1 MGPQAVR
8 TGLLLLL
15 GPLLSVVHGRTAY
28 DGLSLPEDAERETAV
43 VRPHWNYTDLS
54 DDEDLLA
61 DEASGDGL
69 GSGDLGS
76 GDFQMVYFRAMVNF
90 TRSIDYSPHLE
101 DAGSQE
107 FRDVSE
113 AVVDTL
119 ESEYLKIPGEQ
130 VVSVV
135 FIKEVEGWVFVELDV
150 GSEGNSD
157 ANQIQEVLYS
167 VVSSGS
173 IASYLTST
181 AGFQFRRLGTETPP
195 PPVAMASPVTPAS
208 RLCTDKEFACRTHN
222 ECIALEYRCD
232 RRPDCRDMS
241 DELDCEETVPPEP
254 TVPPPR
260 TPAPTTQ
267 QVPWTVAPQSLL
279 PPGLPRLCGHH
290 EASCTSGQ
298 CIPKNYFCDG
308 QMDCADGSDEENCGD
323 SSLPCEPNEFQCR
336 DGRCALKLWRCDGDF
351 DCEDHTDEENCPPK
365 LPGDVCAPTEF
376 RCVSTNTCIPSSFH
390 CDEESDCPDRSDE
403 FGCMPPQVVTPPQES
418 VQVSRG
424 QTVTFTCVAIGVPTP
439 IINWRLNW
447 GHIPSHPRVKVT
459 SEGGR
464 GTLTIQDVKE
474 ADQGAYTCEA
484 MNARGMVFGIPDGV
498 LELIPQRGPC
508 PDGHFYQEDSSSC
521 LPCFCFGITSLCQG
535 SSRYRDVIRLQFDR
549 PNDFKG
555 VNVTMPAQP
564 GMPPLSST
572 QLQVD
577 LESQEFQL
585 VDLSRRFLILD
596 SFWALPQQFLGNKV
610 DSYGGFLRYKIRYEV
625 SRGFLE
631 PVQKPD
637 VVLLGGGHRLSSR
650 GHTPTHPGHLNQRQV
665 QFTEEHW
672 VHDSG
677 RQVSRAELLQTLR
690 NLEAVLLQTVYNNKM
705 ASVGLSDVAMDTTS
719 ASPTP
724 HGRVHSVEECRC
736 PIGYSG
742 LSCESCDAHFTRVP
756 NGPYLGTC
764 SGCNCHGHA
773 SSCDP
778 VYGHCL
784 NCQHNTEGPQCNKCK
799 PGFFGDATRGTPTAC
814 RPCPCPYIDASRRFS
829 DTCFLDTDGQATCDA
844 CAPGY
849 TGRRCESCAPGYE
862 GNPIQPNGK
871 CKPITNQAIVRCD
884 ERGSTGTS
892 GESCRCKP
900 NVVGRLCNECSDGT
914 FHLSASNP
922 DGCLKCFCMGVS
934 RYCTSSSWNRDQVHG
949 ASGAGDHSQFS
960 LSNAAGTHSTSEGIS
975 SPAPG
980 ELVFSSFHSLLPSPY
995 FWNLPSRFQGDKV
1008 TSYGGELH
1016 FTVTQRPSPGS
1027 PALHG
1032 QPLVLLQGNE
1042 ISLEHHPQQEP
1053 VPGQP
1058 STFSVP
1064 FREHAW
1070 RRADGQPATREHL
1083 LMALADIDVIMIRAS
1098 YAESQV
1104 ESRLSGL
1111 HMDVAVPQVT
1121 GLEQAVEVEQCVC
1134 PPGYRGPSC
1143 QFCDIGYTRASSG
1156 LYLGTCE
1163 LCSCHGHSVI
1173 CDPETGACQGCQ
1185 HHTDGAKCERCQPGY
1200 YGDAQRGSPEDCQ
1213 PCPCHG
1219 MPSNN
1224 QGIHTCFLDTDGHP
1238 TCDACSPGHSG
1249 RHCERCAPGYHGN
1262 PSLGQPCLSDRPGPV
1277 PDGCGCDPAGS
1288 LSTQCDKAS
1297 GQCRCKSKVEGPT
1310 CSSCRLHHFYLSAAN
1325 PEGCLPCFCMGVTQQ
1340 CASSSYTR
1348 HLTSTPFAPGDFQGF
1363 TLVNRQRSSRVA
1375 GGFIVEPMPEGSQL
1389 SFSNFAHLGH
1399 ESFYWQLPET
1409 YQGDKREAYFARL
1422 RRAHQNR
1429 TSFSEEQLREAVAA
1443 GKILGPP
1450 VGSGRASRSSQVD
1463 EAQRRMDA
1471 EIWKLLSSFAAP
1483 PSPLHHAQ
1491 GTFHGP
1497 GHAGSTHPQPAAS
1510 LKAVP
1515 SPPPS
1520 FSSSSSPAASLS
1532 SSANSGSGTS
1542 ARPTDSQFSLAY
1554 KAFSQLPESVYYWE
1568 LPRAFLGDKV
1578 DAYGGKL
1585 RYILSYTTGAQGS
1598 PLSDPDVQITG
1609 NDITLVATQPELQGR
1624 ERKSFEIM
1632 FREHFW
1638 RRLDGQPATREHLMM
1653 VLADLD
1659 EILIRATFSSVP
1671 LAASIGAVSM
1681 ERALPGPAAGPRAL
1695 EVEECRCP
1703 PGYRGL
1709 SCQDCASGYTRTGS
1723 GLYLGHCELCE
1734 CNGHSDTCH
1743 PETGA
1748 CSQCLHHTTGEFC
1761 ELCAPGYYGDATA
1774 GTPEDCQPCA
1784 CPLTNP
1790 ENMFSRTCES
1800 LGSGGYRCTA
1810 CEPGYMGQYCEQCA
1824 PGYIGNPSVRGGRCQ
1839 PQTDQALLVVQ
1850 VHPARSTVPQGGSHS
1865 LRCQVSGSPPYYYYW
1880 TREDGRSIPST
1891 TQQRQQGSELHFPS
1905 IQPSDAGVYICTCR
1919 NLYHANTSR
1928 AEILVTEAPTKAITV
1943 TVEEQTSQSVRAGAN
1958 VTFICTAKSKSPAY
1972 TLVWTRLHN
1981 GKLPSRAMDFNGI
1994 LTIRDVQ
2001 PNDAG
2006 TYVCTGSNMFAMDQG
2021 SAMLH
2026 VQASG
2031 SLSPPVVSIHP
2042 PQLTVQ
2048 PGQLA
2053 EFRCSA
2059 TGNPAPSLEWSG
2071 GPGGQ
2076 IPRKAWIHGGIL
2088 RLPATEPSDQAQYIC
2103 RASNSAGQHV
2113 ARAVLHVHGGWMPDV
2128 HPRPEQTQVQEGHIV
2143 RLNCQVTGNPPHRI
2157 IWTKEGGS
2165 LPPKARVEHT
2175 MLFIPDATA
2184 ADAGIYVCSSNT
2196 LTGSA
2201 QARMEVVIVPD
2212 SGLIPAMR
2220 IESSS
2225 PSVTEG
2231 QTVDLNCVVTGHAHA
2246 QVTWYRRGGSLPTQ
2260 HQAHGTRLRLH
2271 QLTPADAGTYVCRFN
2286 GPSGHQEAF
2295 IDISVSHAA
2304 SPDSGH
2310 SPGPDASFPMRIE
2323 ASSTEITEGQT
2334 VDLNCVVPGQ
2344 AHAQVTW
2351 YKRGSSLPVRRQDHG
2366 TWLRLYQVTPADS
2379 GEYVCRV
2386 VRGSRPHEASLVIT
2400 VQPSRSSDGS
2410 IPAPATPAPVR
2421 IESSSPT
2428 VVEGQTVDLSCV
2440 VAGQAHAQVTWYKRG
2455 GSLPAR
2461 HQVRGSRLYIFQATP
2476 ADAGEYV
2483 CRAANGMEASLTVT
2497 VTGSQ
2502 GASFSYPP
2510 GVTPPIKIESSSST
2524 IEEGQTLVL
2533 NCVVA
2538 GQAHAQVSWYKRGG
2552 SLPARHQVH
2561 GSQLR
2566 LHQVSPADSG
2576 EYVCRVVSGS
2586 SHQEASVLVTIK
2598 PEGSLHGSVQT
2609 QDITP
2614 PIKIESS
2621 SSSVAEGQTL
2631 DLNCIITGQAHAQV
2645 TWYKRGGTLPARHQV
2660 HGSRLRL
2667 YQVSP
2672 ADSGEYVCR
2681 VVGSSS
2687 PQEASVLV
2695 TIEAEGSN
2703 PAQGITPPI
2712 RIESSSS
2719 SVAEG
2724 QTLDLNCIV
2733 AGQAH
2738 AQVSWYKR
2746 GGSLPA
2752 KHQVHGSRLQ
2762 LYQVSPADSGEYVC
2776 RVVGSSS
2783 HQEASVLVTIEAQGS
2798 SHGSV
2803 PGLGVTPPVRI
2814 ESSSSSIM
2822 EGQTFELNCLISGQ
2836 AHAQVTW
2843 YKRGGSLPARHQVHG
2858 TRLRLSQVSPADS
2871 GEYVCR
2877 VIGSS
2882 SPQEASVLITI
2893 QQQRPG
2899 HHFHPQGV
2907 VYPVRIESSSSSLA
2921 NGQTLDLNCLVASHA
2936 PHTITWYKRGGTL
2949 PARHRIV
2956 GSRLRIPQVTPADSG
2971 EYVCHVSNGAGSQ
2984 ESSLI
2989 VTIQG
2994 GGSSHSSGITPPIR
3008 IESSSPVVTEGQT
3021 LDLNCVVPEHSQAT
3035 VTWYKRGGS
3044 LPARHQVHGSRLR
3057 LNQVTS
3063 SDSGEYVCRANNNIE
3078 AQETS
3083 IVISILSNN
3092 PSNPSSPGATSPIR
3106 IESSSSSVAEGQTLD
3121 LNCLVSGQAH
3131 AQVKWYK
3138 RGGSLPAQ
3146 HQVHG
3151 SQLKLFQVSPADSGE
3166 YVCRVISGSGVQEAS
3181 VLVTIE
3187 AAHPNSGSVPAPG
3200 IIPPIR
3206 IESSSSSVAEG
3217 QTVDLNC
3224 VVTGQAHAQ
3233 VSWYR
3238 RGGSLP
3244 ARHQVHGSRLRL
3256 NQASPADSGEYV
3268 CRVLGGPS
3276 PQETSILVTIKAL
3289 GSGTGPVPA
3298 VPTAAT
3304 FIPIRIES
3312 STPSVTEGHT
3322 VDLNCV
3328 VAGQPR
3334 AQVTW
3339 YKRGGTLPA
3348 RHQVHGSI
3356 LRLYQVSPTDAG
3368 EYVCRVIGG
3377 SGPPQEASFS
3387 IAVLPSTAESYRL
3400 QSPVIS
3406 INPPSA
3412 TVQQGQDATFKCLIH
3427 DGAAPISI
3435 EWKMAR
3441 NQELEDNVHLSP
3453 NGSIITIMGAR
3464 PSNHG
3469 TYRCVAS
3476 NPYGVAH
3483 SVVSLSVQGPPTV
3496 SVLPKGPVQVKLGKA
3511 ISLECVSAGEPR
3523 PSARWMR
3530 IGTPLKVDH
3539 HRTLGPM
3546 DSHAVLQITEAQP
3559 EDAGTYVCLAQ
3570 NALGSAQARVE
3581 VSVETGTTALGTP
3594 EVRVEE
3600 AEMTVEAGKTAILR
3614 CSATGSPTPTVHWSK
3629 LRAPLP
3635 WKHQLSGNTLILPE
3649 VAQQDSGQYICNA
3662 TNSAGHAEATVIVHV
3677 ESHPYATTIPEEAL
3691 VGVGEMVQFQCLAHG
3706 TPPLTFHWS
3715 RVNGSLPRQ
3724 AAVRGDLLRI
3734 HPTALE
3740 DAGQYQCLVTNK
3752 VGSAQAFAH
3761 LRIQGAH
3768 PPVLA
3773 PAVHITPQQETR
3785 GIGGSVEFH
3794 CAVPSDAG
3802 AQIRWFKEGG
3812 QLPQDHT
3819 VQDGV
3824 LRIQNLDQSC
3834 QGTYIC
3840 RAHGPWGQAQA
3851 SAQLVVQAL
3860 PSVLINIRT
3869 SVQTVVV
3876 GHAVEFECLALGDP
3890 KPHVTWSKV
3899 GGHLRSGIVQNEGTI
3914 KIARVEQADAGQYRC
3929 TATNAAGTTQSHV
3942 LLLVQALP
3950 QISAPPEVRVPAGSA
3965 AVFPCMASGFPM
3977 PDITWTKLEGDLP
3990 PDSLLENNVLTLP
4003 SVRPQDAGTY
4013 ICTATNRQGKVKA
4026 FARLQVPER
4035 VVPYFTQTPHS
4046 FLPLPTIKDAY
4057 RKFEIRINFRPDAA
4071 DALLLYSGMLIYNGQ
4086 KQIPGP
4092 GSPVNLAARQPD
4104 FISFGLVG
4112 GRPEFRFDAGSGM
4125 ATIRHPTPLAL
4136 GQFHTVTL
4144 LRNLTQGSLIVG
4156 NLSPVNGT
4164 SQGKF
4169 QGLDLNEELYL
4180 GGYPDYG
4187 AIPKAGLSSG
4197 FVGCVRELRIQGEEV
4212 IFQDLNLT
4220 AHGISHCPTCKDRPC
4235 QNGGLCRDSESSSY
4249 MCTCPAGFT
4258 GSRCEHS
4265 QALHC
4270 HPEAC
4275 GPDATCVNRPDGR
4288 GYSCRCHLGRFGEK
4302 CMEGV
4307 TVTTPALSGAG
4318 SYLALPALTNTH
4330 HELRLDL
4337 EFKPLAPEGLLLFS
4351 GGKGAPVEDFVS
4363 LAMTGGHLEFRY
4375 ELGSGTAVLR
4385 STQPLT
4391 LGRWHHVSAE
4401 RLNKDGSLRVDGRHP
4416 VQRSSPGKS
4425 QGLNL
4430 HTLLYLGGVE
4440 PSVALPPSANVSAH
4454 FHGCIGEVSVNGK
4467 RVDLTY
4473 SFLGSRGVGQCYDS
4487 SPCERQPCQNGA
4499 TCMPGG
4505 EYDFQCLCRAGFKGD
4520 RCEHAENPCLLPEPC
4535 LHGGTCQGARCL
4547 CPPGFTGPRC
4557 QKGQGAP
4564 EADWHL
4570 EGSGGN
4576 DAPGQYGAYFHDGGF
4591 LSFPSR
4597 VFPRSH
4603 PDVPETIELEVR
4615 THTPNGLLLWQGV
4628 EAREEGRGKD
4638 FISLGLK
4645 DGHLVFSYQLGSGEA
4660 HIISEDPINDGEW
4673 HKVTALREGKS
4684 GSIQVDGEEMVS
4696 GRSPGPNVAVNTK
4709 GSIYIGGAPD
4719 AGTLTG
4725 GRFDSG
4731 ITGCIKNLVLHCAS
4745 PGGPPPQPLDLQ
4757 HHVQAG
4763 ANTRPCPS

>member
-1 MGPQAVR
+1 MDPLEGVIR
-8 TGLLLLL
+8 GFWLGGGGL
-15 GPLLSVVHGRTAY
+15 VVHSRTAY
-28 DGLSLPEDAERETAV
+28 DGLSLPEDAEQETAV
-43 VRPHWNYTDLS
+43 VRPRWNYSDLS

-61 DEASGDGL
+61 DEASGDDL

-90 TRSIDYSPHLE
+90 TRSIDYSPQLE

-119 ESEYLKIPGEQ
+119 ESEYLKIPGDQ

-135 FIKEVEGWVFVELDV
+135 FIKEVDGWVFVELDV

-157 ANQIQEVLYS
+157 ASQIQEVLYS
-167 VVSSGS
+167 VVASGS
-173 IASYLTST
+173 IASYITST
-181 AGFQFRRLGTETPP
+181 AGFQFRRLGT
-195 PPVAMASPVTPAS
+195 VTPRS
-208 RLCTDKEFACRTHN
+208 RLCTEKEFACRTHN

-241 DELDCEETVPPEP
+241 DELDCEEPTLPES

-260 TPAPTTQ
+260 TPAPTMP
-267 QVPWTVAPQSLL
+267 QVPWTAPALSYLPAG
-279 PPGLPRLCGHH
+279 PPGPAGLPQLCGQH

-308 QMDCADGSDEENCGD
+308 QEDCMDGSDEENCD
-323 SSLPCEPNEFQCR
+323 PSLPCEPNEFQCR

-351 DCEDHTDEENCPPK
+351 DCEDRTDEENCPSK
-365 LPGDVCAPTEF
+365 LPEEVCGPTEF

-390 CDEESDCPDRSDE
+390 CDDESDCPDRSDE

-474 ADQGAYTCEA
+474 GDQGAYTCEA
-484 MNARGMVFGIPDGV
+484 MNSRGMVFGIPDGV

-508 PDGHFYQEDSSSC
+508 PDGHFYQEDSATC
-521 LPCFCFGITSLCQG
+521 LPCFCFGITSLCQS
-535 SSRYRDVIRLQFDR
+535 SSRYRDVIQLRFDR

-577 LESQEFQL
+577 PQQQEFQL

-625 SRGFLE
+625 SRGSLE
-631 PVQKPD
+631 PVQKAD
-637 VVLLGGGHRLSSR
+637 VVLVGGGHRLFSR
-650 GHTPTHPGHLNQRQV
+650 GHTPTHSKVLNQRQI

-672 VHDSG
+672 VHESG
-677 RQVSRAELLQTLR
+677 RPVSRAELLQTLQS
-690 NLEAVLLQTVYNNKM
+690 LEGLLIQTVYNNKM
-705 ASVGLSDVAMDTTS
+705 ASVGLSDIAMDITAT
-719 ASPTP
+719 SPTP

-756 NGPYLGTC
+756 TGPYLGTC

-773 SSCDP
+773 NSCDP

-799 PGFFGDATRGTPTAC
+799 PGFFGDATRGSPTAC

-829 DTCFLDTDGQATCDA
+829 NTCFLDTDGQATCDA

-871 CKPITNQAIVRCD
+871 CKPITTQAIVRCD

-914 FHLSASNP
+914 FHLSAKNP

-934 RYCTSSSWNRDQVHG
+934 RFCTSSSWSRDQVHG
-949 ASGAGDHSQFS
+949 ASQAGDHTQFS
-960 LSNAAGTHSTSEGIS
+960 LSKAAGDHSTSEGIS
-975 SPAPG
+975 SPVPG
-980 ELVFSSFHSLLPSPY
+980 ELAFSNFHSLLPGPY
-995 FWNLPSRFQGDKV
+995 FWNLPSKFQGDKV

-1016 FTVTQRPSPGS
+1016 FTLTQRPQPGS
-1027 PALHG
+1027 PPLHG
-1032 QPLVLLQGNE
+1032 QPLVLLQGNG
-1042 ISLEHHPQQEP
+1042 ISLEHHARQEP

-1083 LMALADIDVIMIRAS
+1083 LMALAGIDVIMIRAS
-1098 YAESQV
+1098 FSESQA

-1134 PPGYRGPSC
+1134 PPGYQGPSC
-1143 QFCDIGYTRASSG
+1143 QNCDVGYTRTSSG

-1185 HHTDGAKCERCQPGY
+1185 HNTEGTKCERCQAGY
-1200 YGDAQRGSPEDCQ
+1200 YGDAQRGSPEDCK

-1219 MPSNN
+1219 
-1224 QGIHTCFLDTDGHP
+1224 GIHTCFLDTDGSP
-1238 TCDACSPGHSG
+1238 TCDACSPAHSG
-1249 RHCERCAPGYHGN
+1249 RHCEKYVPRRRVSPSPG
-1262 PSLGQPCLSDRPGPV
+1262 
-1277 PDGCGCDPAGS
+1277 PDGCRCDPEGS
-1288 LSTQCDKAS
+1288 ISTRCEDT
-1297 GQCRCKSKVEGPT
+1297 GECRCKPKVEGPT
-1310 CSSCRLHHFYLSAAN
+1310 CSYCRPHYFYLSATN

-1340 CASSSYTR
+1340 CVSSSYTR
-1348 HLTSTPFAPGDFQGF
+1348 HLISSPFAPGDFQGF

-1375 GGFIVEPMPEGSQL
+1375 GGFTVEPTPEGSQL
-1389 SFSNFAHLGH
+1389 SFSNFAQLGH
-1399 ESFYWQLPET
+1399 ESFYWQLPEL
-1409 YQGDKREAYFARL
+1409 YQ
-1422 RRAHQNR
+1422 
-1429 TSFSEEQLREAVAA
+1429 
-1443 GKILGPP
+1443 
-1450 VGSGRASRSSQVD
+1450 
-1463 EAQRRMDA
+1463 
-1471 EIWKLLSSFAAP
+1471 
-1483 PSPLHHAQ
+1483 
-1491 GTFHGP
+1491 
-1497 GHAGSTHPQPAAS
+1497 
-1510 LKAVP
+1510 
-1515 SPPPS
+1515 
-1520 FSSSSSPAASLS
+1520 
-1532 SSANSGSGTS
+1532 
-1542 ARPTDSQFSLAY
+1542 
-1554 KAFSQLPESVYYWE
+1554 
-1568 LPRAFLGDKV
+1568 GDKV

-1585 RYILSYTTGAQGS
+1585 RYILSYTAGAQGS

-1609 NDITLVATQPELQGR
+1609 NDITLVTTQPELQGR
-1624 ERKSFEIM
+1624 ERKSFEIV
-1632 FREHFW
+1632 FREQFW
-1638 RRLDGQPATREHLMM
+1638 RRLDGQPATREHLLM

-1659 EILIRATFSSVP
+1659 EILVRATFSSVP

-1681 ERALPGPAAGPRAL
+1681 ERALPDPGAGPHAL

-1734 CNGHSDTCH
+1734 CNGHSESCH

-1748 CSQCLHHTTGEFC
+1748 CSQCLHHTAGEFC

-1810 CEPGYMGQYCEQCA
+1810 CEPGYTGQYCEQCA
-1824 PGYIGNPSVRGGRCQ
+1824 PGYVGNPSVRGGRCQ
-1839 PQTDQALLVVQ
+1839 PQADQALLVVQ

-1905 IQPSDAGVYICTCR
+1905 VQPSDAGVYICTCR

-1928 AEILVTEAPTKAITV
+1928 AELLVTEAPTKAITV
-1943 TVEEQTSQSVRAGAN
+1943 TVEEQTSQSVRTGAD

-1994 LTIRDVQ
+1994 LTIRGVQ
-2001 PNDAG
+2001 PSDAG

-2021 SAMLH
+2021 TATLH

-2031 SLSPPVVSIHP
+2031 SPSPPVVSIYP

-2048 PGQLA
+2048 PGQPA

-2076 IPRKAWIHGGIL
+2076 MPRKAWIHGGIL
-2088 RLPATEPSDQAQYIC
+2088 RLPATELSDQAQYLC
-2103 RASNSAGQHV
+2103 RASNTAGQHV
-2113 ARAVLHVHGGWMPDV
+2113 ARAVLHVHGARTSDAQ
-2128 HPRPEQTQVQEGHIV
+2128 PRPEQTQVQEGHIV

-2157 IWTKEGGS
+2157 VWTKEGGA
-2165 LPPKARVEHT
+2165 LPAKVRPSGPLLKT
-2175 MLFIPDATA
+2175 PA
-2184 ADAGIYVCSSNT
+2184 ADAGVYVCSSNT

-2212 SGLIPAMR
+2212 SGTVPAMR

-2231 QTVDLNCVVTGHAHA
+2231 QTVDLNCVITGHAHA
-2246 QVTWYRRGGSLPTQ
+2246 QVTWYRRGGSLPTR
-2260 HQAHGTRLRLH
+2260 HQVHGTRLRLYH
-2271 QLTPADAGTYVCRFN
+2271 LIPADSGTYVCRFE
-2286 GPSGHQEAF
+2286 GTSGHQEAS
-2295 IDISVSHAA
+2295 IDISVSH
-2304 SPDSGH
+2304 GG
-2310 SPGPDASFPMRIE
+2310 SPGSDTSFPMRIE
-2323 ASSTEITEGQT
+2323 TSSTEITEGQT
-2334 VDLNCVVPGQ
+2334 VDLNCVVTGQ

-2386 VRGSRPHEASLVIT
+2386 VRDSRPHEASLVIT
-2400 VQPSRSSDGS
+2400 VQPS
-2410 IPAPATPAPVR
+2410 PTPAPVR

-2428 VVEGQTVDLSCV
+2428 VAEGQTVDLSCV

-2461 HQVRGSRLYIFQATP
+2461 HQVRGSRLYIFHATP

-2497 VTGSQ
+2497 VTGGQ

-2524 IEEGQTLVL
+2524 VAEGQTLVL

-2538 GQAHAQVSWYKRGG
+2538 GQAHAQVTWYKRGG
-2552 SLPARHQVH
+2552 SLPARHQVRGSRLQLHQVSPADSGEYVCRVVSGSSHHEASVLVTIEPEGSLHAQDITPPIRIESSSSSVAEGQTLDLNCIISGQAHAQVTWYKRGGTLPARHQVH

-2576 EYVCRVVSGS
+2576 EYVCRVV
-2586 SHQEASVLVTIK
+2586 
-2598 PEGSLHGSVQT
+2598 
-2609 QDITP
+2609 
-2614 PIKIESS
+2614 
-2621 SSSVAEGQTL
+2621 
-2631 DLNCIITGQAHAQV
+2631 
-2645 TWYKRGGTLPARHQV
+2645 GGP
-2660 HGSRLRL
+2660 
-2667 YQVSP
+2667 
-2672 ADSGEYVCR
+2672 
-2681 VVGSSS
+2681 S
-2687 PQEASVLV
+2687 PQETSVLV
-2695 TIEAEGSN
+2695 TIETQRSGGPHS
-2703 PAQGITPPI
+2703 QGVTPPI

-2724 QTLDLNCIV
+2724 QTVDLNCIV

-2738 AQVSWYKR
+2738 
-2746 GGSLPA
+2746 
-2752 KHQVHGSRLQ
+2752 
-2762 LYQVSPADSGEYVC
+2762 
-2776 RVVGSSS
+2776 
-2783 HQEASVLVTIEAQGS
+2783 
-2798 SHGSV
+2798 
-2803 PGLGVTPPVRI
+2803 
-2814 ESSSSSIM
+2814 
-2822 EGQTFELNCLISGQ
+2822 
-2836 AHAQVTW
+2836 VTW

-2882 SPQEASVLITI
+2882 GHQETSVLITI
-2893 QQQRPG
+2893 QQQ
-2899 HHFHPQGV
+2899 PQGV

-2921 NGQTLDLNCLVASHA
+2921 NGQTLDLNCLVTSQA

-2956 GSRLRIPQVTPADSG
+2956 GSRLRIPQVTSADSG

-2989 VTIQG
+2989 VTIQD
-2994 GGSSHSSGITPPIR
+2994 GGSSHS
-3008 IESSSPVVTEGQT
+3008 
-3021 LDLNCVVPEHSQAT
+3021 
-3035 VTWYKRGGS
+3035 
-3044 LPARHQVHGSRLR
+3044 
-3057 LNQVTS
+3057 
-3063 SDSGEYVCRANNNIE
+3063 
-3078 AQETS
+3078 
-3083 IVISILSNN
+3083 
-3092 PSNPSSPGATSPIR
+3092 PGHTSPIR

-3121 LNCLVSGQAH
+3121 LNCVIPGQAH

-3151 SQLKLFQVSPADSGE
+3151 SQLRLYQVSPADSGE
-3166 YVCRVISGSGVQEAS
+3166 YVCRVIGGSSVQEAS

-3187 AAHPNSGSVPAPG
+3187 PAHPNSGSVPASG

-3224 VVTGQAHAQ
+3224 VVAGQPHVR

-3244 ARHQVHGSRLRL
+3244 VKHQVHGSRLRL
-3256 NQASPADSGEYV
+3256 YQASPADSGEYV
-3268 CRVLGGPS
+3268 CRVLGGAS
-3276 PQETSILVTIKAL
+3276 PQETSILVTIRAS
-3289 GSGTGPVPA
+3289 GSDTGSVI
-3298 VPTAAT
+3298 PTAAT

-3312 STPSVTEGHT
+3312 SSPSVTEGHT

-3328 VAGQPR
+3328 VTGQPH

-3339 YKRGGTLPA
+3339 YKRGGTLPT
-3348 RHQVHGSI
+3348 RHQVHGTH
-3356 LRLYQVSPTDAG
+3356 LRLYQLSRTDAG

-3377 SGPPQEASFS
+3377 SGPLQESSFT
-3387 IAVLPSTAESYRL
+3387 IAVLPSTTTAESYRL

-3406 INPPSA
+3406 IDPPSA

-3476 NPYGVAH
+3476 NPYGVAQ

-3546 DSHAVLQITEAQP
+3546 DSHAMLQITEAQP

-3581 VSVETGTTALGTP
+3581 VSVETGIAPVGAP

-3600 AEMTVEAGKTAILR
+3600 AEMTVEAGKTATLR
-3614 CSATGSPTPTVHWSK
+3614 CSATGSPPPTVHWSK

-3662 TNSAGHAEATVIVHV
+3662 TNSAGHAEATVILHV

-3691 VGVGEMVQFQCLAHG
+3691 VGVGEIVQFQCLAHG

-3715 RVNGSLPRQ
+3715 RVNGSLPRR

-3734 HPTALE
+3734 NPTSPE
-3740 DAGQYQCLVTNK
+3740 DAGQYQCLVTNR

-3768 PPVLA
+3768 PAGPYPAASA
-3773 PAVHITPQQETR
+3773 PAVHITPQQETK

-3794 CAVPSDAG
+3794 CAVDGDSG
-3802 AQIRWFKEGG
+3802 AQIHWFKEGG
-3812 QLPQDHT
+3812 QLPQGHT

-3851 SAQLVVQAL
+3851 SAQLVVHAL

-3899 GGHLRSGIVQNEGTI
+3899 GGQLRSGIVQSGGTI
-3914 KIARVEQADAGQYRC
+3914 RIARVEQADAGQYRC

-3965 AVFPCMASGFPM
+3965 AVFPCMASGFPT

-3990 PDSLLENNVLTLP
+3990 PDSHQENNVLTLP

-4026 FARLQVPER
+4026 FARLEVPER

-4071 DALLLYSGMLIYNGQ
+4071 DGMLIYNGQ
-4086 KQIPGP
+4086 KPIPGP

-4112 GRPEFRFDAGSGM
+4112 GRPEFRRFDAGSGM

-4144 LRNLTQGSLIVG
+4144 LRNLTQGTLIVG

-4187 AIPKAGLSSG
+4187 AIPKSGLSSG
-4197 FVGCVRELRIQGEEV
+4197 FIGMTHLPSPHPRPLMFPKLPAQREGSFTQLCP
-4212 IFQDLNLT
+4212 
-4220 AHGISHCPTCKDRPC
+4220 ISKGG
-4235 QNGGLCRDSESSSY
+4235 NGGFCQDSESSSY
-4249 MCTCPAGFT
+4249 VCSCPAGFT

-4363 LAMTGGHLEFRY
+4363 LAMSGGHLEFRY

-4385 STQPLT
+4385 SPQPLT
-4391 LGRWHHVSAE
+4391 LGHWHHVSAE
-4401 RLNKDGSLRVDGRHP
+4401 RLNKDGSLRVNGGRP

-4440 PSVALPPSANVSAH
+4440 PSVAVPPAANVSAH

-4467 RVDLTY
+4467 RLDMTY
-4473 SFLGSRGVGQCYDS
+4473 SFLGSHGVGQCYDS

-4499 TCMPGG
+4499 TCMPAG
-4505 EYDFQCLCRAGFKGD
+4505 EYEFQCLCRDGFKGD
-4520 RCEHAENPCLLPEPC
+4520 HCEHAENPCLLPEPC

-4557 QKGQGAP
+4557 QK
-4564 EADWHL
+4564 
-4570 EGSGGN
+4570 N
-4576 DAPGQYGAYFHDGGF
+4576 APGQYGAYFHDGGY

-4597 VFPRSH
+4597 VFPRGL

-4615 THTPNGLLLWQGV
+4615 TNTPNGLLLWQGV
-4628 EAREEGRGKD
+4628 VKEGKD
-4638 FISLGLK
+4638 FISLGLQ
-4645 DGHLVFSYQLGSGEA
+4645 DGHLVFSYQLGSGEG

-4673 HKVTALREGKS
+4673 HKVTALREGRS
-4684 GSIQVDGEEMVS
+4684 GSIQIDGEELVS
-4696 GRSPGPNVAVNTK
+4696 GQSPGPNVAVNTK

-4719 AGTLTG
+4719 AATLTG
-4725 GRFDSG
+4725 GRFDAG